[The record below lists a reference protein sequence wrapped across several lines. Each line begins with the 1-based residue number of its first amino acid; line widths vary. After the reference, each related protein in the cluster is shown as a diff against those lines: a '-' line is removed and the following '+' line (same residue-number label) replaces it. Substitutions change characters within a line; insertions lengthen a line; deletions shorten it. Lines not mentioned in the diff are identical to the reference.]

1 MLVAFIDFTK
11 AYDKMNWEKLWS
23 CLQRVGVKGRCLRFI
38 QALYEG
44 SVCRVKV
51 EGQVSGDFEV
61 NSGLGQ
67 GCVLSPLL
75 FSLYIN
81 GVVKRL
87 KEEDVEW
94 NVVVTSF
101 LVCCLQMTLGSLR
114 GIGVEE
120 FGCTGGVV

>member
-1 MLVAFIDFTK
+1 MK
-11 AYDKMNWEKLWS
+11 GGCLW
-23 CLQRVGVKGRCLRFI
+23 FI

-44 SVCRVKV
+44 SMCRAKV

-61 NSGLGQ
+61 NSGLRQ

-87 KEEDVEW
+87 KEEDVEL
-94 NVVVTSF
+94 NVVMRPF
-101 LVCCLQMTLGSLR
+101 LVCCLQTIR
-114 GIGVEE
+114 AW
-120 FGCTGGVV
+120 